1 MSIKG
6 EAEDISRK
14 EDDINKKK
22 KSEAVVS
29 KQKSS
34 LKKIKK
40 IKWSWKIHK
49 SHSHSW

>member
-1 MSIKG
+1 MPQNVKGSRHMSIKG

-29 KQKSS
+29 K
-34 LKKIKK
+34 
-40 IKWSWKIHK
+40 
-49 SHSHSW
+49 